1 MRRQRRLSVRA
12 AINRL
17 LDMGGAI
24 RIPEAYY
31 CRGSRPRRERG
42 VRLALDL
49 LLTPIRSV
57 EP

>member
-1 MRRQRRLSVRA
+1 MRRRVPSVRA

-17 LDMGGAI
+17 FDMGGTI

-31 CRGSRPRRERG
+31 CRGTCPRRERG